1 MQFIQNS
8 PFSAAPWIWWEA
20 RPKIFVKYFVEAK
33 PKMFLF
39 SIDTWQ
45 SYELP
50 VISNSSQPL
59 YPHILTCGP
68 HTQTQSLQ
76 SLHWS
81 WHGRPVTGYYD
92 TIIIWYFQ
100 QYYVVLLVLQKS
112 KKLPRCGIFS
122 IQINLSF
129 GSKEPDFW
137 HFCHPC
143 SAIFGTNCLINRI

>member
-1 MQFIQNS
+1 MQFIQNP
-8 PFSAAPWIWWEA
+8 PFSASPWIWWEA

-50 VISNSSQPL
+50 VISNSSHPHNL
-59 YPHILTCGP
+59 ISSHTHILISSHPHILIFSYPHILISSYPHNLHILTCGP

-81 WHGRPVTGYYD
+81 WHGRPETGYYE
-92 TIIIWYFQ
+92 TIII
-100 QYYVVLLVLQKS
+100 
-112 KKLPRCGIFS
+112 
-122 IQINLSF
+122 
-129 GSKEPDFW
+129 
-137 HFCHPC
+137 
-143 SAIFGTNCLINRI
+143 